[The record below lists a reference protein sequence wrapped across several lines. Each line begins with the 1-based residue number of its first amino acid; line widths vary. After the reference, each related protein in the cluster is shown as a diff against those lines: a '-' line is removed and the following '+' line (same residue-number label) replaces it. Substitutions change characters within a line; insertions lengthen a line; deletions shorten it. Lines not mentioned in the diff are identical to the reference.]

1 MGQPRS
7 GGYAG
12 VDAALE
18 GLMLSRKHRAGTP
31 APNPVINRVPGR
43 HSGNTLQIKL
53 CILTPIERR
62 EIVYKAV
69 SMEMSGR
76 RTMAV

>member
-43 HSGNTLQIKL
+43 HSGNTLQMKL
-53 CILTPIERR
+53 CIERR

-69 SMEMSGR
+69 SMEVSGR